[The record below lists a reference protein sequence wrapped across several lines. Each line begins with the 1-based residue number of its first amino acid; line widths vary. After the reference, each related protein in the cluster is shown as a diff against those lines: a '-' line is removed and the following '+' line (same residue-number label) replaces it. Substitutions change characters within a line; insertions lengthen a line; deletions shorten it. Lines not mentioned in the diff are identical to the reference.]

1 MRMAVNLLLCGI
13 IVRGHTSHPTASML
27 ALALAVGVEILAMVY
42 ATHAPTSDY
51 YVGLIILFVGMPV
64 LLPLSA
70 GHAAAICGAITL
82 GFALAPLVTPAPIPW
97 KEFTI
102 RLVFLLTGCVESVLS
117 CAFLGRVRLQ
127 DYAQRREIEKARDD
141 LKEMD
146 RARSRFTANVHHELR
161 TPLTLMLAPIEAME
175 SGEFGEVPE
184 LQRGY
189 LKTMQVNGLR
199 LLKLINNLL
208 DLAKIESQQLE
219 LHCRPVEL
227 SRLASDIVSGA
238 GPMAERKGIRLV
250 GDGLDELPAMH
261 ADPDA
266 LEKILT
272 NLLGN
277 ALKFTDGGGC
287 ITLAGSV
294 EEANIHLVVRD
305 TGVGLPT
312 DQLERI
318 FDRFAQVDM
327 SATRRHEGTGIGLSL
342 CKELVGMHGGRIWAR
357 SPGIGHGTEMHV
369 LLPIRDAGEVGLDE
383 EFLTTD
389 DGRALSA
396 RQSFEALG
404 AEIDLSETSVEDYRA
419 VEMERSVERWE
430 RDEAELAPSEDATPV
445 PAELPTSPRRTPEI
459 VVAEDNADMRK
470 LLRFLLGREFRV
482 RVTRNGREALEAV
495 RARPPELVL
504 TDVMM
509 PVMSGTEL
517 CRALKEDPETQ
528 GIPVILVTSKAEREM
543 KIEGLELGADDYL
556 TKPFHPRELLARVR
570 GLVRVR
576 TLQKELARRN
586 YELEGTNAEL
596 GTTLEKL
603 RQAQAQLVHREKMA
617 SVGQLVAGIAHE
629 INNPVNFIQG
639 NLFYLEEY
647 TQALRTLI
655 EGYEALLCDREA
667 AESLS
672 ELRKEGDVDRILED
686 LESVFDGCREGVER
700 TTSLVRDLRTFSRL
714 DRPDRVRVDLH
725 ATLDS
730 TLNLLRGRL
739 TGIEVV
745 RDYGDIPEIE
755 SFAGQLG
762 QVFMNLLANAADAL
776 GRSGTIRIRTRSVAG
791 EGPDAERVSIE
802 IEDDGEGIGSEHL
815 ERIFDP
821 FFTTKEVG
829 QGTGLGLAVTYG
841 IVERHGGSIDARSE
855 PGVGTCFR
863 VELPVEMEE
872 TDKVPGRLS

>member
-1 MRMAVNLLLCGI
+1 MAASAPALGLHDRYWTEVGRERTSASVRATAWMALGLQLAFSFLDYYAYPEAFPQFLAMRMAVNLLLCGI
-13 IVRGHTSHPTASML
+13 IVRGHASHPTASML
-27 ALALAVGVEILAMVY
+27 ALTLAVGVEILAMVY

-294 EEANIHLVVRD
+294 EEANIHWPARWRRR
-305 TGVGLPT
+305 TSTWWSGTPG
-312 DQLERI
+312 
-318 FDRFAQVDM
+318 
-327 SATRRHEGTGIGLSL
+327 SA
-342 CKELVGMHGGRIWAR
+342 C
-357 SPGIGHGTEMHV
+357 
-369 LLPIRDAGEVGLDE
+369 
-383 EFLTTD
+383 
-389 DGRALSA
+389 
-396 RQSFEALG
+396 
-404 AEIDLSETSVEDYRA
+404 
-419 VEMERSVERWE
+419 
-430 RDEAELAPSEDATPV
+430 
-445 PAELPTSPRRTPEI
+445 LPTSSSASSIASPRSTCRPRAATRAPESDSRSARSSWGCTE
-459 VVAEDNADMRK
+459 VGSGLAARAS
-470 LLRFLLGREFRV
+470 
-482 RVTRNGREALEAV
+482 VTAPRCTSCSPSGM
-495 RARPPELVL
+495 RAR
-504 TDVMM
+504 
-509 PVMSGTEL
+509 SG
-517 CRALKEDPETQ
+517 
-528 GIPVILVTSKAEREM
+528 S
-543 KIEGLELGADDYL
+543 
-556 TKPFHPRELLARVR
+556 
-570 GLVRVR
+570 
-576 TLQKELARRN
+576 
-586 YELEGTNAEL
+586 
-596 GTTLEKL
+596 
-603 RQAQAQLVHREKMA
+603 
-617 SVGQLVAGIAHE
+617 
-629 INNPVNFIQG
+629 
-639 NLFYLEEY
+639 
-647 TQALRTLI
+647 
-655 EGYEALLCDREA
+655 
-667 AESLS
+667 
-672 ELRKEGDVDRILED
+672 
-686 LESVFDGCREGVER
+686 
-700 TTSLVRDLRTFSRL
+700 
-714 DRPDRVRVDLH
+714 
-725 ATLDS
+725 
-730 TLNLLRGRL
+730 
-739 TGIEVV
+739 
-745 RDYGDIPEIE
+745 
-755 SFAGQLG
+755 
-762 QVFMNLLANAADAL
+762 
-776 GRSGTIRIRTRSVAG
+776 TRS
-791 EGPDAERVSIE
+791 S
-802 IEDDGEGIGSEHL
+802 
-815 ERIFDP
+815 
-821 FFTTKEVG
+821 
-829 QGTGLGLAVTYG
+829 
-841 IVERHGGSIDARSE
+841 
-855 PGVGTCFR
+855 
-863 VELPVEMEE
+863 
-872 TDKVPGRLS
+872 